1 MKQSKVPNLVKIE
14 QNRYSFF
21 EGKERV
27 ISVEHMPKE
36 FIEHYRVNPKQIEL
50 DANQVEAEIE
60 MTSIPQDVLQDLVNK
75 EHFLENFVLKG
86 LSMDEWVELNYSPE
100 KA

>member
-1 MKQSKVPNLVKIE
+1 MKQPNLVKIE
-14 QNRYSFF
+14 AGRYSFF

-36 FIEHYRVNPKQIEL
+36 FLEQYRVNPKQIEI
-50 DANQVEAEIE
+50 DANQVEEPIE
-60 MTSIPQDVLQDLVNK
+60 MVSIPQDVLQDLVNK
-75 EHFLENFVLKG
+75 EHFLDRFVLKG
-86 LSMDEWVELNYSPE
+86 LSMDEWMELNYSPE